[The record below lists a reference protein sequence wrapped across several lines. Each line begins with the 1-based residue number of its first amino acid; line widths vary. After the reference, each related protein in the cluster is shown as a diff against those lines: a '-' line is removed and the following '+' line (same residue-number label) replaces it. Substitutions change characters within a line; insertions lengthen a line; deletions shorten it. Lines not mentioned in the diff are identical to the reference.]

1 MARAAGAA
9 GAGTGG
15 GAGGGGG
22 MSLADRVQVDGK
34 FKPNVTN
41 AAPRTNVRITRLAV
55 SKPKGFATWW

>member
-1 MARAAGAA
+1 
-9 GAGTGG
+9 
-15 GAGGGGG
+15 

-41 AAPRTNVRITRLAV
+41 AAPRTNVRITRLEV

>member
-1 MARAAGAA
+1 
-9 GAGTGG
+9 
-15 GAGGGGG
+15 

-55 SKPKGFATWW
+55 SELLPENRTVT